1 MDTNNSLMERVERI
15 ENHHKFMKEKM
26 IDVDTKISTIYQ
38 SIIGNEL
45 GSEGLIDRV
54 AKIQETIKNNMK
66 DIEALKKSEI
76 ITNVYIK
83 QIAWVVGIV
92 GGIVISYVLGFK
104 ILGI

>member
-1 MDTNNSLMERVERI
+1 MDTNNNLMERVERI

-54 AKIQETIKNNMK
+54 AKIQDTIKGNMK

>member
-1 MDTNNSLMERVERI
+1 MERVERI

-54 AKIQETIKNNMK
+54 EKIKDTIKGNMK
-66 DIEALKKSEI
+66 DIEELKKSEI

>member
-54 AKIQETIKNNMK
+54 AKIQDTIKGNMK

>member
-54 AKIQETIKNNMK
+54 AKIQDTIKGNMK

-83 QIAWVVGIV
+83 QIVWVVGIV

>member
-54 AKIQETIKNNMK
+54 AKIQDTIKGNMK

-92 GGIVISYVLGFK
+92 AGIVISYVLGFK

>member
-26 IDVDTKISTIYQ
+26 IDVDTKISTIY
-38 SIIGNEL
+38 SAILGNEL

-54 AKIQETIKNNMK
+54 AKIQETMQNNMK

>member
-26 IDVDTKISTIYQ
+26 IDVDTKISTIY
-38 SIIGNEL
+38 SAILGNEL
-45 GSEGLIDRV
+45 GSEGLVSRFS
-54 AKIQETIKNNMK
+54 KIQETMQNNMK

>member
-54 AKIQETIKNNMK
+54 AKIQDTIKGNMK

-76 ITNVYIK
+76 IANVYIK